1 MTRPR
6 HYNKERKTSTV
17 HQVKN
22 TIMSLPNNN
31 SLLGVATAPSMDR
44 NAQQQLLL
52 RALLQQQYSS
62 VHRVAP
68 SRTPTAAA
76 MQQLLQQRGLQ
87 EQQQQ
92 QLARLLSVDLVRQHN
107 QRAQLFAAT
116 ANANSFVPFA
126 GSDRD
131 LLLRLQQL
139 RSTTLS
145 PQSVIASSPVAP
157 LLSRTAPSVAASASK
172 RALPDIYARDG
183 SPNAGAPGL
192 LSNLATSEA
201 ASAFHDT
208 ELIVSAALMDA
219 KIRKGRKKPK
229 DHPRRPLSAYNVFFK
244 EERQRILNDIPDAS
258 AEVKQTGI
266 KTRKRKKNAHGKIG
280 FENLAKAIGQKWQS
294 LTQEEIHY
302 YKAQAEVDQ
311 KRYRDEMEVYNS
323 SKKKS
328 VNCEESDDDIDS
340 TSTLH
345 AAKKLKGTV

>member
-1 MTRPR
+1 
-6 HYNKERKTSTV
+6 
-17 HQVKN
+17 
-22 TIMSLPNNN
+22 MSLPNNN
-31 SLLGVATAPSMDR
+31 SLLGVVTAPSMDR

-62 VHRVAP
+62 VYRATHHSP
-68 SRTPTAAA
+68 PRTQTATA

-92 QLARLLSVDLVRQHN
+92 LSRLLSADLVRQQN
-107 QRAQLFAAT
+107 QRAQLFAAA
-116 ANANSFVPFA
+116 ANANNFAPFA

-131 LLLRLQQL
+131 LLQRLQQL

-157 LLSRTAPSVAASASK
+157 LLSRTSPTLAASAQK

-183 SPNAGAPGL
+183 SPSAGAPGL
-192 LSNLATSEA
+192 LSNLATSQA

-208 ELIVSAALMDA
+208 DLIASAALMET

-229 DHPRRPLSAYNVFFK
+229 DHPRRPLSAYNIFFK
-244 EERQRILNDIPDAS
+244 EERQRILNEIPDAS
-258 AEVKQTGI
+258 PEEKQIGT

-280 FENLAKAIGQKWQS
+280 FENLAKAIGQKWQA
-294 LTQEEIHY
+294 LNQEEIQY

-311 KRYRDEMEVYNS
+311 KRYRDEMDVYNS

-328 VNCEESDDDIDS
+328 VHACESFDETVANSEESDDDIDS

-345 AAKKLKGTV
+345 TAKKLKGTV